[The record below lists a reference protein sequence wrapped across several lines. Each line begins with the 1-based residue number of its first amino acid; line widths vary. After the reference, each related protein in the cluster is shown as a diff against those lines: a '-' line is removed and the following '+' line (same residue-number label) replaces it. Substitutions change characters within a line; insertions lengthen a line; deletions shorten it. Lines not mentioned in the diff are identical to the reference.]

1 MSTATSELKLQTPA
15 ATSLDHVQIQI
26 GGDKPGAPSFRMHL
40 LLNVNVATGIG
51 RISQATNPPL
61 EINTQLAGRTS
72 LIVFGADV
80 TRSIQ
85 LTGRE
90 LVIPITPE
98 QLNVRNCDIV
108 LQGAEGKHGS
118 ASYEYLQNGQWHK
131 VEGPATA
138 TWTTGNF

>member
-1 MSTATSELKLQTPA
+1 MSTATAELKLQTPEK
-15 ATSLDHVQIQI
+15 TSLDHVQIQI
-26 GGDKPGAPSFRMHL
+26 GGNKPGAPSFRMHL
-40 LLNVNVATGIG
+40 LMNGSVATGIG

-61 EINTQLAGRTS
+61 DINAQLAGRTS

-90 LVIPITPE
+90 IPGLLPDPI
-98 QLNVRNCDIV
+98 NVRNCDIV

-138 TWTTGNF
+138 SWSTGNF

>member
-1 MSTATSELKLQTPA
+1 MSTATADLKLQTPS
-15 ATSLDHVQIQI
+15 ATSLEHVQIQI
-26 GGDKPGAPSFRMHL
+26 GGNMPGAPSFRMHL
-40 LLNVNVATGIG
+40 LLNANVATGIG
-51 RISQATNPPL
+51 RITQSTNPPL
-61 EINTQLAGRTS
+61 DINTQLAGRTS

-90 LVIPITPE
+90 LPVLLPDPI
-98 QLNVRNCDIV
+98 NVRNCDIV

-118 ASYEYLQNGQWHK
+118 ASYEYLQNGQWKK